1 MAKATEYGL
10 GPNTFPRGWFVVAE
24 SREIDVSPIGVT
36 FFDRDFVIYRGES
49 GNPVMLDAYC
59 KHMGTH
65 LGKNT
70 SAMLIVADVGGKR
83 IEGDAIRCPYHG
95 WRYNSE
101 GHVDDIPY
109 HDGPCPKSASI
120 RSYPVVDNMG
130 CIMMWFDEQGNDP
143 LYPPP
148 YLQQWDEAG
157 WVHWNLDHLPELDI
171 HPQEVLDNMADNRH
185 LGPTHGA
192 PCEYFENE
200 IKDHVLIQRQGGPM
214 TLYGGVMLYTTTWY
228 TGPGVLLSKQV
239 WGDTTQ
245 FEMIAN
251 TPVSDGRI
259 KACHGCLVKAQSE
272 TITEDDRNMARQ
284 VQAGALEAFSKD
296 FEIWQHKAPAL
307 RPMAMKTEGPFL
319 NNRKWYGAFYGDAG
333 SELTGQTPLNGLY
346 HVPGVATPAQREHAI
361 DHGIPI

>member
-1 MAKATEYGL
+1 MATAAEYGL
-10 GPNTFPRGWFVVAE
+10 GPNTYPRGWFIVAE
-24 SREIDVSPIGVT
+24 SHEINAEPIGVT
-36 FFDRDFVIYRGES
+36 FFGRDFVIYRGES
-49 GNPVMLDAYC
+49 GAPVMLDAYC

-65 LGKNT
+65 LGKNS
-70 SAMLIVADVGGKR
+70 SAMLVVADIGGRR

-95 WRYNSE
+95 WRYNAE

-130 CIMMWFDEQGNDP
+130 CIMMWFDEDGAEPD
-143 LYPPP
+143 YPAP
-148 YLQQWDEAG
+148 YLQQWDEGG
-157 WVHWNLDHLPELDI
+157 WIHWQLDHLPELNI

-200 IKDHVLIQRQGGPM
+200 IKGHVLIQRQGGPM
-214 TLYGGVMLYTTTWY
+214 ALYGGVMLYTTTWY
-228 TGPGVLLSKQV
+228 TGPGILLSKQV

-259 KACHGCLVKAQSE
+259 KAWHGCLVKAAGD
-272 TITEDDRNMARQ
+272 TIADTDRDMARQ
-284 VQAGALEAFSKD
+284 VQAGASEAFSKD

-307 RPMAMKTEGPFL
+307 KPMAMKSEGPFL
-319 NNRKWYGAFYGDAG
+319 NNRKWYGLFYSERAEAMARA
-333 SELTGQTPLNGLY
+333 SELDGLY
-346 HVPGVATPAQREHAI
+346 HVPGVATPAEREHAI
-361 DHGIPI
+361 DDGLPL